1 MFYTYGFKPI
11 NIKQRGVN
19 FNLKKIGG
27 VENEYIRV
35 SNNITNIIKYND
47 ELHRFDNCTN
57 KKHKKSNSTHSD
69 KVLCYYTK
77 INIV

>member
-57 KKHKKSNSTHSD
+57 KKHKKVIAPT
-69 KVLCYYTK
+69 LTK
-77 INIV
+77 FCAITLKLT